1 MARKQGNV
9 WDLIKSHIIVTM
21 GLVIIAFGWA
31 GFLIPSKITGGGAS
45 GIATLIYFATGV
57 PVGVSLML
65 VNIGL
70 FVLAGR
76 TIGKGFAI
84 KSVYGVVVLSALLF
98 VFQQIF
104 TEPLVSDV
112 FMATVIGA
120 ILAGIGTGILFTQNG
135 SSGGTD
141 IVAMVVS
148 HTRNISPGR
157 VIMYIDVIII
167 SSSYLIFH
175 SIEKMIYGYCVM
187 AISSYVIDFVLTGS
201 QQSFQIWI
209 FSSKYEAIA
218 QRITSEV
225 GRGATLLNGQGWY
238 SQQETMVLL
247 VMTRKYEA
255 SMVLQIVKEEDPEAF
270 LSMNSVMGVY
280 GKGFD
285 RIKL

>member
-31 GFLIPSKITGGGAS
+31 GFLIPSEITGGGAS

-84 KSVYGVVVLSALLF
+84 KSIYGVVVLSVLLF

-148 HTRNISPGR
+148 NTRNISPGR

-247 VMTRKYEA
+247 VMTRKYES